1 MFIPLYIDPG
11 TGSMLFSLIIGL
23 IAAGS
28 FGLRAL
34 YLKFKFVFS
43 GGNKESHI
51 DNKKIPYLIFSDHK
65 RYWNI
70 FKPICNEF
78 EKRGVDLVY
87 WTASP
92 DDPAL
97 SEKYEHVKAEFIGEG
112 NKPYARLNMMNAG
125 IVLATTPGLDVLQWK
140 RSKNVQWYVHIL
152 HMISDPIAYRM
163 FGLDFYDSLLLSGSY
178 QVNQIQQIENM
189 RKLKGKELKIVGC
202 TYMDTLY
209 ARKKEAT
216 VLTQNSTKTILVAP
230 TWGQSGI
237 LSRFGEKIIDALLKT
252 GYSIVIRP
260 HPQSF
265 SAEKE
270 LLEKLQGKYAN
281 EKNLS
286 WNRDN
291 DNFDILNKSDLMIS
305 DFSGVVFDYALVFEK
320 PVIYVDTN
328 FDSAPY
334 DAAWLDDKLWTF
346 KVLPKLGCELK
357 ESDFPNIKDVMDNLM
372 KSKELRSSRTE
383 VIAES
388 WSNIGESAKLTVD
401 YLINKQKELNSKA
414 KEVSA

>member
-1 MFIPLYIDPG
+1 MFFLYIDPG
-11 TGSMLFSLIIGL
+11 TGSMLFSILIGIVSTL
-23 IAAGS
+23 IF
-28 FGLRAL
+28 FGQRLFMK
-34 YLKFKFVFS
+34 LKFILS
-43 GGNKESHI
+43 GGKTAKISNA
-51 DNKKIPYLIFSDHK
+51 KIPYVIFSDHK
-65 RYWNI
+65 RYWNV
-70 FKPICNEF
+70 FKPICDEF

-112 NKPYARLNMMNAG
+112 NKPYARLNMLNAG
-125 IVLATTPGLDVLQWK
+125 IVLSTTPGLDVLQWK

-163 FGLDFYDSLLLSGSY
+163 FGLDFYDSVLLSGPY
-178 QVNQIQQIENM
+178 QVNQIRQIENM
-189 RKLKGKELKIVGC
+189 RKLRTKELKIVGC

-209 ARKKEAT
+209 ARKNEAKI
-216 VLTQNSTKTILVAP
+216 LTQGSTKTILVAP

-252 GYSIVIRP
+252 GYSIIIRP
-260 HPQSF
+260 HPQSYT
-265 SAEKE
+265 AEKE
-270 LLEKLQGKYAN
+270 LLENLQKKYAT

-291 DNFDILNKSDLMIS
+291 DNFDILNKSDLMVS
-305 DFSGVVFDYALVFEK
+305 DFSGVIFDYALVFEK

-334 DAAWLDDKLWTF
+334 DAAWLDDKLWVF
-346 KVLPKLGCELK
+346 KVLSKLGCELK
-357 ESDFPNIKDVMDNLM
+357 ESDFPKIKEVMDTLIN
-372 KSKELRSSRTE
+372 SEELRLSRTE

-388 WSNIGESAKLTVD
+388 WNNIGESAKFTAD
-401 YLINKQKELNSKA
+401 YLINKQKELNSEKQEA
-414 KEVSA
+414 SA